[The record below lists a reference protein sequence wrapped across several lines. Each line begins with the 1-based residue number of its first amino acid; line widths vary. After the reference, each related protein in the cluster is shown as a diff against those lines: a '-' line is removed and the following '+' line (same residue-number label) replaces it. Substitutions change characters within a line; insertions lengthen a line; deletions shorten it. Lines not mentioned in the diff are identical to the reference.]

1 MLCGGVRTLERF
13 ETTQSNEGKNS
24 IMKRAFIRLFLTL
37 IVSLLCICNGAFGYS
52 SKVIPVIQEKIDTPG
67 AVSLSDIE
75 KYRGIPFV
83 LLNDNMPSFSV
94 KDLVT
99 TPYVKFSKLDRLGR
113 TGAGMA
119 CLGKETLPS
128 EARGQIGDI
137 RPSGW
142 HTVRYDD
149 LIEDR
154 FLYNRCHVLAY
165 QLTGDNATPENLF
178 TGTRYL
184 NIDTMLFFE
193 NKVADYLAELET
205 NHVIYRVTPVYDGNN
220 LVASG
225 VQMEAFSVEDQGKGV
240 CFNAF
245 VYNVQPGVLINYAD
259 GGSQRDAGY
268 DPESVVSATAAYSR
282 QAGPEILTLESYTGP
297 EDSTLTRSIPEDIS
311 ETAAENTVNYI
322 LNKNTK
328 KFHYPSCSSVSD
340 MKEKNKE
347 YFSGTREEAISR
359 GYKPCKRCNP

>member
-1 MLCGGVRTLERF
+1 
-13 ETTQSNEGKNS
+13 
-24 IMKRAFIRLFLTL
+24 MKRSFIRFFLTL
-37 IVSLLCICNGAFGYS
+37 IVSLLCICNGTFGYS
-52 SKVIPVIQEKIDTPG
+52 SKVIPVIQEKVDTPG

-99 TPYVKFSKLDRLGR
+99 APYVKLSKLDRLGR

-193 NKVADYLAELET
+193 NKVADYLAEQET

-225 VQMEAFSVEDQGKGV
+225 VQMEAFSVEDNGKGV

-259 GGSQRDAGY
+259 GDSQRDAGY
-268 DPESVVSATAAYSR
+268 DPGSVVSAAAAYSR